1 MGKYKAQIQEGQ
13 IDAIRNNGHWKR
25 NNKRSVTMRHGKCS
39 NTFLFRRRFR
49 WFLFLESLIF
59 FSRKCYIFRL
69 KEEKCDWIGNPA
81 RCTFDSK
88 QNRIVPDAN
97 IIPIIPEKK
106 HSSYNWRIS
115 CKNRITK
122 KGQIVVLSFK
132 DLWTPSNLGVRIIYL
147 DSFGFTNQ

>member
-1 MGKYKAQIQEGQ
+1 MFKYIPVQKTVTVVLIFGV
-13 IDAIRNNGHWKR
+13 ID
-25 NNKRSVTMRHGKCS
+25 
-39 NTFLFRRRFR
+39 F
-49 WFLFLESLIF
+49 FLEEMLY
-59 FSRKCYIFRL
+59 FSFKRM
-69 KEEKCDWIGNPA
+69 EEKCDWIGNPA

-122 KGQIVVLSFK
+122 KDRLLF
-132 DLWTPSNLGVRIIYL
+132 
-147 DSFGFTNQ
+147 

>member
-1 MGKYKAQIQEGQ
+1 MFKYIPVQKT
-13 IDAIRNNGHWKR
+13 
-25 NNKRSVTMRHGKCS
+25 VTVV
-39 NTFLFRRRFR
+39 
-49 WFLFLESLIF
+49 LIF
-59 FSRKCYIFRL
+59 GVIDFFLRKRYIFRL

-132 DLWTPSNLGVRIIYL
+132 DLWTPSNLGVRIIYV
-147 DSFGFTNQ
+147 DSFGFANQ

>member
-1 MGKYKAQIQEGQ
+1 M
-13 IDAIRNNGHWKR
+13 
-25 NNKRSVTMRHGKCS
+25 
-39 NTFLFRRRFR
+39 
-49 WFLFLESLIF
+49 
-59 FSRKCYIFRL
+59 
-69 KEEKCDWIGNPA
+69 EENCDWIGNPA

-122 KGQIVVLSFK
+122 TGQIFVLRNRICGHLPTWESVSFMWIPL
-132 DLWTPSNLGVRIIYL
+132 DLQINKIY
-147 DSFGFTNQ
+147 DSSLKEWKWQQAREM